1 MMDSPA
7 PKPTSIAPLD
17 SARLHAFL
25 AVAQQRGFSR
35 AARALG
41 KTQSS
46 VSQAIAQLE
55 RDLGEKLFD
64 RIGRGASLTVAG
76 QLLVGHAEEIFEQM
90 RRARAHLEA
99 ARTLET
105 GELVIGTSDTLAC
118 HLLPPVLA
126 AFRARFPRVDLRL
139 DNRPSPATAAAVAE
153 RRVHVGVV
161 SLPLQDDQH
170 DNTAQLTPVL
180 RGRIDI
186 EPLVAQVDL
195 LICRPDHPLARK
207 RGVRLAD
214 LVPHPLLLLDR
225 TTASRAYLAAAFA
238 RAGLRPRITMEMSSV
253 EVLKRLVE
261 LGFGISIVP
270 AWAATREAAAG
281 SLVCRPLVDL
291 EEPTTTDR
299 APVPARSVGLVTPK
313 MAPAPLPRATA
324 AFVDL
329 ARAELPRAARASR
342 LSRGQLGQAPRR
354 RPRPAG

>member
-1 MMDSPA
+1 MDAPPPNPA
-7 PKPTSIAPLD
+7 RIAPLD

-25 AVAQQRGFSR
+25 AVAQQLGFSR

-46 VSQAIAQLE
+46 ISQAIAQLE

-64 RIGRGASLTVAG
+64 RIGRGVSLTVAG
-76 QLLVGHAEEIFEQM
+76 QLLVAHAEEIFEQM

-118 HLLPPVLA
+118 YLLPPVLA

-161 SLPLQDDQH
+161 SLPLLQDGQDGQM
-170 DNTAQLTPVL
+170 DPAQ
-180 RGRIDI
+180 RSRIDV

-207 RGVRLAD
+207 RSVHLSH

-281 SLVCRPLVDL
+281 SLVCRPIVDL
-291 EEPTTTDR
+291 
-299 APVPARSVGLVTPK
+299 AVPSAASSPAAAARSVGLVTPR
-313 MAPAPLPRATA
+313 MAPLPRATA
-324 AFVDL
+324 AFVEL
-329 ARAELPRAARASR
+329 ARAELPRAARGVQTAR
-342 LSRGQLGQAPRR
+342 VSRGRPARGVPRR